1 MRRRSGRVVECTGL
15 ENRRTARYRGFESL
29 LLRIDR
35 KPVRHKNLT
44 GFVILSGPMALIVA
58 GTLTITAIFGK
69 WVAAFITQIAFKF
82 TKGQRRLIFGL
93 SSSHAAATLAV
104 VLVGYKAG
112 ILDDNILNATVVIIL
127 VTCIVASFVPEN
139 AAKSI
144 VQDSNED
151 EHLHLSTKS
160 DIENILISIA
170 NLEKIEKVI
179 EFGVLIKEKKSKNP
193 LTLLTVVPNTVEA
206 EKSIVNAKKELS
218 KLIKETTASDTHT
231 SIVATIDHNTESG
244 ISRTAKEIIANI
256 ILIEWTQ
263 KTGFLDEILS
273 NKVGSVLRRTGL
285 FGRLISHKM
294 ESLLENTDKTLFLC
308 DFEAPLVNHMG
319 IFLIVPPH
327 AELEEGFAV
336 WFKKIV
342 KLSLELSIPILLNCH
357 DDTFEAIMKFTKIKK
372 KVLKLSHVP
381 FDDWDDFLIL
391 SRKIVDTDLII
402 FVSAREGL
410 FHI

>member
-1 MRRRSGRVVECTGL
+1 
-15 ENRRTARYRGFESL
+15 
-29 LLRIDR
+29 
-35 KPVRHKNLT
+35 
-44 GFVILSGPMALIVA
+44 
-58 GTLTITAIFGK
+58 
-69 WVAAFITQIAFKF
+69 
-82 TKGQRRLIFGL
+82 
-93 SSSHAAATLAV
+93 
-104 VLVGYKAG
+104 
-112 ILDDNILNATVVIIL
+112 
-127 VTCIVASFVPEN
+127 TCIVASFVPEN

-273 NKVGSVLRRTGL
+273 NKVGSVLR
-285 FGRLISHKM
+285 
-294 ESLLENTDKTLFLC
+294 
-308 DFEAPLVNHMG
+308 
-319 IFLIVPPH
+319 
-327 AELEEGFAV
+327 
-336 WFKKIV
+336 
-342 KLSLELSIPILLNCH
+342 
-357 DDTFEAIMKFTKIKK
+357 
-372 KVLKLSHVP
+372 
-381 FDDWDDFLIL
+381 
-391 SRKIVDTDLII
+391 
-402 FVSAREGL
+402 
-410 FHI
+410 